1 MKNWRVVGLTALSL
15 VLGGGALASSSGL
28 VPEFASEKKKTE
40 VKIRY
45 VDIRTN
51 KAIQPQTEKLVPIG
65 AHERFK
71 PVVATGYQMPKA
83 IEKTVGQKT
92 VITFKYLPE
101 TYTIKVRYL
110 DDITGNEVKV
120 REYRSTYGAKLI
132 LPTYQQQGYHQN
144 PGDTITVKG
153 SETITYRLHRAEA
166 STAMSRQSSA
176 ASQVSESVSQSVASS
191 VTSATPSS
199 VSASSASQTT
209 APVTVTNGP
218 NQLLADATLAKL
230 QPYALAALNDYRAR
244 YGVAPAQTSE
254 MALNLAKQESRWALR
269 EPEAFEANPHA
280 NFNNLFGTMPV
291 EDLGN
296 GQVRYYNH
304 GSEETNGDGSTIQH
318 IAAVNYGGT
327 ADQKDTLS
335 FGSVA
340 GTTSDVWQVTD
351 LTSEAQLQALAQ
363 DAILQFGDDGQA
375 AGYDGTSSY
384 QQGASHKM
392 GLLTPGNVDVGVAI
406 YANSDGTLRTYV
418 EVLTAEIVNR

>member
-166 STAMSRQSSA
+166 STAMSRQSSV

-199 VSASSASQTT
+199 VSASSASQATT
-209 APVTVTNGP
+209 PVTVTNGP

-254 MALNLAKQESRWALR
+254 MALNLAKQ
-269 EPEAFEANPHA
+269 
-280 NFNNLFGTMPV
+280 
-291 EDLGN
+291 
-296 GQVRYYNH
+296 
-304 GSEETNGDGSTIQH
+304 
-318 IAAVNYGGT
+318 
-327 ADQKDTLS
+327 
-335 FGSVA
+335 
-340 GTTSDVWQVTD
+340 
-351 LTSEAQLQALAQ
+351 
-363 DAILQFGDDGQA
+363 
-375 AGYDGTSSY
+375 
-384 QQGASHKM
+384 
-392 GLLTPGNVDVGVAI
+392 
-406 YANSDGTLRTYV
+406 
-418 EVLTAEIVNR
+418 